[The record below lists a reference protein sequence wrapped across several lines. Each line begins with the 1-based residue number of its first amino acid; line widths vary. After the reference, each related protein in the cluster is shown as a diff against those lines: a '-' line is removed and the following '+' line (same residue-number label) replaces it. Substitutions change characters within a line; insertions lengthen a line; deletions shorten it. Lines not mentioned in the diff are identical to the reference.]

1 MALFILWRNCMKAW
15 QITAKEEIALVEKK
29 QEAEA
34 TDVKVRISEVALSS
48 TDVAIFEGKKAS
60 YPIIPVRSAIGLVS
74 EAHAMSGLKK
84 GERVVLSPY
93 VLDDPF
99 YKKKGA
105 LVPDVKVMGLDM
117 DGFLCDFISMPP
129 ENVYPLPEGIK
140 DNDAIFTEQIALA
153 VKSLGALET
162 ERGDYVAILGANTL
176 GIIAAELCIY
186 YQLVP
191 IVIDVDET
199 KLSLAENHGIYYTI
213 NPSKADVR
221 QRIIEITG
229 GKLAEFT
236 LYEPR
241 SNMLP
246 NYIPSITQEG
256 GTVAV
261 IGYNYFLSNL
271 QLNLGD
277 VLEKQLNVT
286 AVKNGYGEFNTAINL
301 LANEVINTEGFIDS
315 VIKFDDIDRELPRI
329 PRTNTPTAKSSSTAC
344 DRRYQK
350 RNRRIGGFFVCFSFY
365 SFRRSAMMSTSPAPI
380 IIITSP
386 ALAVSLIF
394 FAAVTKSFTYSAGRT
409 FSSMYLNKSKD
420 VFPSDSFS
428 RAG

>member
-1 MALFILWRNCMKAW
+1 MKAW

-153 VKSLGALET
+153 VKSLGARKMPRLLPPQ
-162 ERGDYVAILGANTL
+162 RAQTL
-176 GIIAAELCIY
+176 GIRHFHRLILN
-186 YQLVP
+186 
-191 IVIDVDET
+191 
-199 KLSLAENHGIYYTI
+199 SL
-213 NPSKADVR
+213 
-221 QRIIEITG
+221 
-229 GKLAEFT
+229 
-236 LYEPR
+236 
-241 SNMLP
+241 
-246 NYIPSITQEG
+246 
-256 GTVAV
+256 
-261 IGYNYFLSNL
+261 
-271 QLNLGD
+271 
-277 VLEKQLNVT
+277 
-286 AVKNGYGEFNTAINL
+286 
-301 LANEVINTEGFIDS
+301 
-315 VIKFDDIDRELPRI
+315 
-329 PRTNTPTAKSSSTAC
+329 
-344 DRRYQK
+344 
-350 RNRRIGGFFVCFSFY
+350 
-365 SFRRSAMMSTSPAPI
+365 
-380 IIITSP
+380 
-386 ALAVSLIF
+386 
-394 FAAVTKSFTYSAGRT
+394 
-409 FSSMYLNKSKD
+409 
-420 VFPSDSFS
+420 
-428 RAG
+428 

>member
-1 MALFILWRNCMKAW
+1 M
-15 QITAKEEIALVEKK
+15 
-29 QEAEA
+29 
-34 TDVKVRISEVALSS
+34 
-48 TDVAIFEGKKAS
+48 
-60 YPIIPVRSAIGLVS
+60 
-74 EAHAMSGLKK
+74 
-84 GERVVLSPY
+84 SPY

-301 LANEVINTEGFIDS
+301 LANKVINTEGFIDS
-315 VIKFDDIDRELPRI
+315 VIKFDDIGRELPRI
-329 PRTNTPTAKSSSTAC
+329 SEDKYAYGKVVVDC
-344 DRRYQK
+344 
-350 RNRRIGGFFVCFSFY
+350 
-365 SFRRSAMMSTSPAPI
+365 M
-380 IIITSP
+380 
-386 ALAVSLIF
+386 
-394 FAAVTKSFTYSAGRT
+394 
-409 FSSMYLNKSKD
+409 
-420 VFPSDSFS
+420 
-428 RAG
+428 

>member
-261 IGYNYFLSNL
+261 IG
-271 QLNLGD
+271 
-277 VLEKQLNVT
+277 
-286 AVKNGYGEFNTAINL
+286 
-301 LANEVINTEGFIDS
+301 
-315 VIKFDDIDRELPRI
+315 
-329 PRTNTPTAKSSSTAC
+329 
-344 DRRYQK
+344 
-350 RNRRIGGFFVCFSFY
+350 
-365 SFRRSAMMSTSPAPI
+365 
-380 IIITSP
+380 
-386 ALAVSLIF
+386 
-394 FAAVTKSFTYSAGRT
+394 
-409 FSSMYLNKSKD
+409 
-420 VFPSDSFS
+420 
-428 RAG
+428 

>member
-301 LANEVINTEGFIDS
+301 LANKVINTEGFIDS
-315 VIKFDDIDRELPRI
+315 VIKFDDIDREFPRI
-329 PRTNTPTAKSSSTAC
+329 SEDKYAYGKVVVDC
-344 DRRYQK
+344 
-350 RNRRIGGFFVCFSFY
+350 
-365 SFRRSAMMSTSPAPI
+365 M
-380 IIITSP
+380 
-386 ALAVSLIF
+386 
-394 FAAVTKSFTYSAGRT
+394 
-409 FSSMYLNKSKD
+409 
-420 VFPSDSFS
+420 
-428 RAG
+428 

>member
-1 MALFILWRNCMKAW
+1 MKAW

-129 ENVYPLPEGIK
+129 EDVYPLPEGIK

-221 QRIIEITG
+221 QRVS
-229 GKLAEFT
+229 K
-236 LYEPR
+236 
-241 SNMLP
+241 
-246 NYIPSITQEG
+246 
-256 GTVAV
+256 
-261 IGYNYFLSNL
+261 
-271 QLNLGD
+271 
-277 VLEKQLNVT
+277 
-286 AVKNGYGEFNTAINL
+286 
-301 LANEVINTEGFIDS
+301 
-315 VIKFDDIDRELPRI
+315 
-329 PRTNTPTAKSSSTAC
+329 
-344 DRRYQK
+344 
-350 RNRRIGGFFVCFSFY
+350 
-365 SFRRSAMMSTSPAPI
+365 SPAANLRNSLCTNPAPTCSPTTFPASRRKAARSRSSAT
-380 IIITSP
+380 IT
-386 ALAVSLIF
+386 F
-394 FAAVTKSFTYSAGRT
+394 
-409 FSSMYLNKSKD
+409 
-420 VFPSDSFS
+420 
-428 RAG
+428 

>member
-191 IVIDVDET
+191 IVIDVD
-199 KLSLAENHGIYYTI
+199 
-213 NPSKADVR
+213 
-221 QRIIEITG
+221 
-229 GKLAEFT
+229 
-236 LYEPR
+236 
-241 SNMLP
+241 
-246 NYIPSITQEG
+246 
-256 GTVAV
+256 
-261 IGYNYFLSNL
+261 
-271 QLNLGD
+271 
-277 VLEKQLNVT
+277 
-286 AVKNGYGEFNTAINL
+286 
-301 LANEVINTEGFIDS
+301 
-315 VIKFDDIDRELPRI
+315 
-329 PRTNTPTAKSSSTAC
+329 
-344 DRRYQK
+344 
-350 RNRRIGGFFVCFSFY
+350 
-365 SFRRSAMMSTSPAPI
+365 
-380 IIITSP
+380 
-386 ALAVSLIF
+386 
-394 FAAVTKSFTYSAGRT
+394 
-409 FSSMYLNKSKD
+409 
-420 VFPSDSFS
+420 
-428 RAG
+428 